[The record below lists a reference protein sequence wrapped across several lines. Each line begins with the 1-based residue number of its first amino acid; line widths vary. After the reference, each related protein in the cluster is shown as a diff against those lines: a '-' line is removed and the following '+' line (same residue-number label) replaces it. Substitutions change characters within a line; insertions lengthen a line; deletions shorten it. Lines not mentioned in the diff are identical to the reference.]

1 MSVNCHKC
9 QFNLTNYLIRK
20 LWPKSDTVAKK
31 IELPLVGNS
40 IFIDFG
46 HQVREIILFVLGE
59 DAGNHIGG
67 QTAVDLFANH
77 SCCRVQ
83 NQL

>member
-1 MSVNCHKC
+1 M
-9 QFNLTNYLIRK
+9 TNYLIRK

-31 IELPLVGNS
+31 IELPLIDNS
-40 IFIDFG
+40 ISFDFG
-46 HQVREIILFVLGE
+46 LSVRKIILFVLGE
-59 DAGNHIGG
+59 DAGDLVGG
-67 QTAVDLFANH
+67 QTAVDLFADH